1 VDVREQR
8 PLVGAAPAAPD
19 WVAPLFALAGFL
31 LVPWVVLLIVA
42 LPSKHEAAHWD
53 VAWGGFDV
61 VLAILLVAVAV
72 AAKRRSPW
80 LEGAATAAA
89 AMLFTDAW
97 FDVLTA
103 STRTELLLAV
113 VEAVVVELPLAVLCL
128 LFARNAERR
137 VARRAARSG

>member
-8 PLVGAAPAAPD
+8 PLVRAAPAAPD
-19 WVAPLFALAGFL
+19 RVAPLFALAGLL

-103 STRTELLLAV
+103 STRMELLLAA

-128 LFARNAERR
+128 LLARHAEHRI
-137 VARRAARSG
+137 ARRAARSR